1 MDYDFINNYTESFT
15 VTGNDY
21 TIIDSLNLETG
32 SFNTRKISYNS
43 YVNGLNSV
51 INSNI
56 NSDIDL
62 IENNINLLINNIGNK
77 FDKRGLSFNSNEK
90 ITGPLSINSKLS
102 VNSFADFNSTVNLKF
117 NKIVNLSVISPVD
130 DYDGINKQYVDT
142 LLSGYETPN
151 VSNFIIK
158 TGDTMTGVLN
168 LISSTPTNNFY
179 AVHKK
184 YVDDKQ
190 LELTQYVPLSGE
202 VSLTGH
208 VNLLLSN
215 SNAST
220 KKYVDD
226 KLIQANYVLK
236 TGANVIGELFVLP
249 LTNTSNNFISNK
261 KYVDDTLSTA
271 LSVVS
276 TTGSSMTSTFNV
288 FDPFNLDITDPNLAV
303 SKFYV
308 DSIFSDNNPKY
319 LLRSGGSL
327 TGELFLDGS
336 YTVLTGHAITKQ
348 YVDSLEISKYLP
360 ISGGTVEDLTVHATE
375 TNYNTII
382 HSTNTNITLLST
394 ILTYYV
400 SLEQDCTGFTI
411 NYLDP
416 NQVYYFNLFIR
427 QKGSYNII
435 WNVNN
440 KNVRWE
446 DQDLGPSISN
456 RINNIDVFSLIH
468 MNGEW
473 FGINGGQQYI

>member
-15 VTGNDY
+15 ITANDY

-32 SFNTRKISYNS
+32 SFNTKKISYNS

-56 NSDIDL
+56 NSDADI
-62 IENNINLLINNIGNK
+62 IENNINSLINNIGNK

-102 VNSFADFNSTVNLKF
+102 VNSFADFDSTVNLKF

-130 DYDGINKQYVDT
+130 DYDGINKEYVDN

-151 VSNFIIK
+151 LTNFIIK

-168 LISSTPTNNFY
+168 LISSTPTNNFH

-190 LELTQYVPLSGE
+190 FELSQYVPLSGE

-208 VNLLLSN
+208 ITLLSSN

-226 KLIQANYVLK
+226 KLIQSNYVLK
-236 TGANVIGELFVLP
+236 TGANVTGGLFVLP
-249 LTNTSNNFISNK
+249 LTNNSNNFIANK
-261 KYVDDTLSTA
+261 KYVDNTLSTA

-288 FDPFNLDITDPNLAV
+288 FDAFNLDITDPNLAV

-308 DSIFSDNNPKY
+308 DNIFSDNNPKY
-319 LLRSGGSL
+319 VLKSRGSL
-327 TGELFLDGS
+327 TGELFLEGS
-336 YTVLTGHAITKQ
+336 YTVLTGHAVTKE
-348 YVDSLEISKYLP
+348 YVDSLEISQYLP
-360 ISGGTVEDLTVHATE
+360 ISGGTVEDLTLHATE

-394 ILTYYV
+394 ILTYYI
-400 SLEQDCTGFTI
+400 SLEQNCTGFTI

-416 NQVYYFNLFIR
+416 NQVYYFTLFVR
-427 QKGSYNII
+427 QKNTYDITWNINGQNI
-435 WNVNN
+435 
-440 KNVRWE
+440 RWE
-446 DQDLGPSISN
+446 EQDFGPPISDKV
-456 RINNIDVFSLIH
+456 NNIDVFTLIH
-468 MNGEW
+468 MGGEW